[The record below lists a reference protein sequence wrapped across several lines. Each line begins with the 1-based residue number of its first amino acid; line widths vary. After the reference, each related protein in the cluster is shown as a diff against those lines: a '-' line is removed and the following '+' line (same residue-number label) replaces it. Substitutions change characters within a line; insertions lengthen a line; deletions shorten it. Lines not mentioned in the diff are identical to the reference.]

1 MYLIYSCVCD
11 CDKPMDADDEINY
24 KTLRKIQ
31 QSEAASPLLTKLDHS
46 FYERLLSYS
55 SDLAKLVKKEEN
67 PSKQKLISD
76 EIQNITKIAN
86 GIYEQREKKIVQAAL
101 SNARGGKPD
110 VKHML
115 AEEKQFFVDL
125 VAVIGG
131 ARKTIFEKIQIQP
144 VSPVEKK
151 PSSPENPSEEKNNN
165 PLVRVTVDIPAFVG
179 PDMKTYI
186 LKKQDILSIPKE
198 IAEPLKK
205 RGVVQ
210 PLI

>member
-1 MYLIYSCVCD
+1 MYLICICVCI
-11 CDKPMDADDEINY
+11 CEKPMDADDEINY

-46 FYERLLSYS
+46 FYERLLSYL
-55 SDLAKLVKKEEN
+55 SDLAKLDKKEEN

-115 AEEKQFFVDL
+115 AEEKQFYVEFV
-125 VAVIGG
+125 AMIGD
-131 ARKTIFEKIQIQP
+131 ARKTIFEKTQIQP
-144 VSPVEKK
+144 ASPVEKK
-151 PSSPENPSEEKNNN
+151 PPLPENPSEEKNTN
-165 PLVRVTVDIPAFVG
+165 PLVRVIADIPAFIG